1 MSKTETN
8 SNIEIPRSPTANAAC
23 GFASAESCRHQH
35 PLSLAE
41 VLQRFR
47 HEAVHGICDTGRYRC
62 PYYSWGEGPPLVFIH
77 GLCDDARSFVLPI
90 ALLSRHFRCIAYD
103 LPGNKGD
110 GARLGR
116 YQHADFVADLFAL
129 LDHLGIESCSLFG
142 SSFGSTIA
150 LRALHDRPEKLG
162 SAILQ
167 GGFARRPLALAE
179 VLLARLARYWPWPM
193 HRLPLRVPIIR
204 RGHYPPFA
212 SIPPE
217 NWHYFLERSGAP
229 IMAAVAR
236 RALIL
241 HHLDLRSL
249 LADIRQPVLLICGD
263 ADPLVDKK
271 CEEVLQ
277 EGLPNVTRIELQNCG
292 HMPQFT
298 HPELLAELTL
308 QFLTPLPCAEALPST
323 QK

>member
-8 SNIEIPRSPTANAAC
+8 SNVEIPKSPTPISAC
-23 GFASAESCRHQH
+23 GFAPAESRQHEH

-41 VLQRFR
+41 VLKRFER
-47 HEAVHGICDTGRYRC
+47 EAVQGVCDTGRYRC
-62 PYYSWGEGPPLVFIH
+62 PYYTWGEGAPLLFID

-90 ALLSRHFRCIAYD
+90 AQLSRHFRCIAYD
-103 LPGNKGD
+103 LPGNKDD
-110 GARLGR
+110 GCRLSG
-116 YQHADFVADLFAL
+116 YQHADFVADVHAL
-129 LDHLGIESCSLFG
+129 LDHLNIESCSLFG

-150 LRALHDRPEKLG
+150 LRAMQDRPQRFP

-167 GGFARRPLALAE
+167 GGFARRPLALPE
-179 VLLARLARYWPWPM
+179 VWLAKLARYWPWPM

-204 RGHYPPFA
+204 RGHYAPFA
-212 SIPPE
+212 PGPPE
-217 NWHYFLERSGAP
+217 VWDYFLERSGAP

-241 HHLDLRSL
+241 HEIDLRGL
-249 LADIRQPVLLICGD
+249 LPNIRQPVLLVCGD
-263 ADPLVDKK
+263 ADPLVGKK

-277 EGLPNVTRIELQNCG
+277 AGLPNATRIELRNCG

-298 HPELLAELTL
+298 HPEVLAELIL
-308 QFLTPLPCAEALPST
+308 RFLTPLRCADA
-323 QK
+323 